1 MKAFSVFRRFS
12 MAYLWLIVNF
22 SNPLKE
28 MYNYVL
34 RVVVLFVSILCVN
47 VTYSQDHLIE
57 VKRLP
62 GWGKDYLTIVDSKK
76 YLDPIDKTVKTF
88 GYEYY
93 CMMKNGL
100 LVMKIND
107 VSTKGMS
114 EDAFYSI
121 LDANDE
127 TKLLLMDNSTTGLYL
142 TTVKKCRCPI
152 CFYDIISLLKIYVRI
167 QHIVMIEIYQISK
180 IKLRIEMR
188 NLKSS
193 MRIAQK

>member
-62 GWGKDYLTIVDSKK
+62 GWGKDYLTIVDSKNT
-76 YLDPIDKTVKTF
+76 LT
-88 GYEYY
+88 
-93 CMMKNGL
+93 L
-100 LVMKIND
+100 LIRPLKHSVM
-107 VSTKGMS
+107 
-114 EDAFYSI
+114 SI
-121 LDANDE
+121 
-127 TKLLLMDNSTTGLYL
+127 
-142 TTVKKCRCPI
+142 
-152 CFYDIISLLKIYVRI
+152 
-167 QHIVMIEIYQISK
+167 IV
-180 IKLRIEMR
+180 
-188 NLKSS
+188 
-193 MRIAQK
+193 